1 VLTRRGGF
9 STNTRVHSLAQD
21 LRYALRT
28 FATAPGFAAAALLS
42 LGLGV
47 GANTAIFS
55 VTSALLLR
63 PLPYADADRLAI
75 LWNRSPGL
83 GIAEDWFSTA
93 QYFDIKSANAH
104 FEEVAIA
111 IGANYNLTGDGP
123 PERIGTIRVSS
134 NLLPM
139 LGTRPLHGRL
149 FAPEEDVE
157 GAAPTAIL
165 HHGTWMRRYG
175 GDAGAIGRSIVLNGA
190 SYQIV
195 GILPPS
201 FSLRRE
207 VMPTL
212 GVAADAEVLLSLPL
226 GPKAPQIRGRED
238 YNILAKLKPGVSFEQ
253 AQAEMDSLTAR
264 LRREHADVYPP
275 NGGLTFDVVPLK
287 DQVVGDV
294 RSSLL
299 VLIGAVGFV
308 LLIACANVAN
318 LLLSRAL
325 DRQKEIAVRAAL
337 GAGRA
342 RIIRQLLSESVLLAI
357 GGGALGVLL
366 ASWTLDGIRVLGP
379 ASVPRLHEVTVDGN
393 VLLFTLLLSVLCG
406 VLFGLLPA
414 LRLGGLNLH
423 DALKD
428 ANRGMAGAGA
438 LWGRGRNI
446 RGLLVVSEV
455 ALSVMVLVGAGLLIR
470 SFTRLQSVPPGFNP
484 DGVVT
489 MELTLTGPRHAD
501 AQAVLESYR
510 QLWTRLAALPGVI
523 AAGGIS
529 ALPLSQ
535 MMAWGPITVEGRVP
549 PPGEKFINADQRF
562 VAGDYFRAMEIPLV
576 SGRSFNEHDIRTNP
590 RVVIVD
596 EFMAHQLWP
605 GLDAVGRRIRL
616 GGSDSTSP
624 WMTVVGVVGRV
635 KQDALESDSRIAMY
649 LAHTQ
654 FTARAMNVVVRT
666 AADPASLAPAA
677 IGEIRQID
685 PDLPV
690 YNVRTMSQRVDESL
704 ARRRFAMLLLT
715 LFAALGLGLAAIG
728 VYGVIAYLVNQGTRE
743 IGIRIALGATPNGIL
758 SLVVTRAMTMALA
771 GVVVGAAGA
780 LGVARFMRR
789 LLFQIDAVDPATFL
803 SVALLLT
810 LVALLATVVPA
821 RRAAR
826 VDPTVS
832 LRQS

>member
-1 VLTRRGGF
+1 M
-9 STNTRVHSLAQD
+9 HSLAQD

-28 FATAPGFAAAALLS
+28 FAQAPGFAAAALLS
-42 LGLGV
+42 LALGV
-47 GANTAIFS
+47 GANAAIFS
-55 VTSALLLR
+55 VASALLLR

-83 GIAEDWFSTA
+83 GIGEDWFSTA
-93 QYFDIKSANAH
+93 QYFDIKTATAH
-104 FEEVAIA
+104 FEQVAIA

-149 FAPEEDVE
+149 FTPEEDVE

-175 GDAGAIGRSIVLNGA
+175 GDSGAVGRSIVLNGV

-195 GILPPS
+195 GILPAS

-212 GVAADAEVLLSLPL
+212 GVAADGEVLLSLPL

-238 YNILAKLKPGVSFEQ
+238 YNILAKLKPGVSFQQ

-264 LRREHADVYPP
+264 LRQEHPDVYPP
-275 NGGLTFDVVPLK
+275 NGGLTFGVVPLQ

-325 DRQKEIAVRAAL
+325 DRRKEIAVRSAL

-342 RIIRQLLSESVLLAI
+342 RIIRQLLSESVLLAV
-357 GGGALGVLL
+357 GGGTVGLLL
-366 ASWTLDGIRVLGP
+366 ATWTLDGIRVLGP
-379 ASVPRLHEVTVDGN
+379 ASVPRLHEITVDGG
-393 VLLFTLLLSVLCG
+393 VLAFTLLLSVLCG

-423 DALKD
+423 DTLKD
-428 ANRGMAGAGA
+428 ANRGMSGAGA
-438 LWGRGRNI
+438 LWGRGQNVR
-446 RGLLVVSEV
+446 RLLVVSEL

-470 SFTRLQSVPPGFNP
+470 SFTQLQSVPPGFNSN
-484 DGVVT
+484 GVLT

-510 QLWTRLAALPGVI
+510 QLWRRLAALPGVT

-562 VAGDYFRAMEIPLV
+562 VAGDYFRAMEIPLI
-576 SGRSFNEHDIRTNP
+576 SGRFFNEHDFRTNP
-590 RVVIVD
+590 RVAIVD

-605 GLDAVGRRIRL
+605 GLDVVGRRIRL

-624 WMTVVGVVGRV
+624 WRTVVGVVGRV

-649 LAHTQ
+649 LAHSQ

-666 AADPASLAPAA
+666 AADPATLAAAA

-690 YNVRTMSQRVDESL
+690 YNVRTMAQRVDESL

-715 LFAALGLGLAAIG
+715 LFAALGLGLATIG

-743 IGIRIALGATPNGIL
+743 IGIRIALGATPGGIL
-758 SLVVTRAMTMALA
+758 ALVVRHAMTMALV
-771 GVVVGAAGA
+771 GVGVGLVGA
-780 LGVARFMRR
+780 LGVAQFMRR

-810 LVALLATVVPA
+810 IVALLATVLPA

>member
-1 VLTRRGGF
+1 MQP
-9 STNTRVHSLAQD
+9 LAQD

-28 FATAPGFAAAALLS
+28 FGKAPGFAAVALLS
-42 LGLGV
+42 LALGV

-55 VTSALLLR
+55 VARALLLR

-83 GIAEDWFSTA
+83 GITEDWFSTA
-93 QYFDIKSANAH
+93 QYFDIKTATAH
-104 FEEVAIA
+104 FEQVAIA
-111 IGANYNLTGDGP
+111 IGANHNLTGDGP

-139 LGTRPLHGRL
+139 LGTPPLHGRV
-149 FAPEEDVE
+149 FTPAEDVE

-175 GDAGAIGRSIVLNGA
+175 GDPGAVGRSIVLNGA

-195 GILPPS
+195 GILPSS

-238 YNILAKLKPGVSFEQ
+238 YNILAKLKPGVTFPQ
-253 AQAEMDSLTAR
+253 AQAEMDGLTAR
-264 LRREHADVYPP
+264 LRQEHPDVYPP
-275 NGGLTFDVVPLK
+275 NGGLTFGVLPLK

-294 RSSLL
+294 RTSLL

-357 GGGALGVLL
+357 GGGALGLLL
-366 ASWTLDGIRVLGP
+366 AIWTLDGIRVLGP
-379 ASVPRLHEVTVDGN
+379 ASVPRLHEITVDGG
-393 VLLFTLLLSVLCG
+393 VLTFTLLLSVLSG
-406 VLFGLLPA
+406 VLFGLVPA

-423 DALKD
+423 DTLKD
-428 ANRGMAGAGA
+428 ANRGMSGAGA
-438 LWGRGRNI
+438 LWGRGHHVR
-446 RGLLVVSEV
+446 RLLVVSEL

-470 SFTRLQSVPPGFNP
+470 SFTRVQSVPPGFNP
-484 DGVVT
+484 NGVLT

-510 QLWTRLAALPGVI
+510 QLWTRLAALPGVT

-535 MMAWGPITVEGRVP
+535 MMAWGPITVEGRLP
-549 PPGEKFINADQRF
+549 PPGERFINADQRF
-562 VAGDYFRAMEIPLV
+562 VAGDYFRAMEIPLI
-576 SGRSFNEHDIRTNP
+576 SGRIFNEHDIRANP

-596 EFMAHQLWP
+596 AFMAQQLWP
-605 GLDAVGRRIRL
+605 GLDAVGKRVRL

-635 KQDALESDSRIAMY
+635 KQDALETDSRIAMY
-649 LAHTQ
+649 FAHTQ
-654 FTARAMNVVVRT
+654 FTSRAMNVVVRT
-666 AADPASLAPAA
+666 ATDPRTVAAAA
-677 IGEIRQID
+677 IGEIRRID
-685 PDLPV
+685 PELPV
-690 YNVRTMSQRVDESL
+690 YNVRTMAQRVDESL
-704 ARRRFAMLLLT
+704 ARRRFAMLLLS
-715 LFAALGLGLAAIG
+715 LFAALGLGLASIG

-743 IGIRIALGATPNGIL
+743 IGIRIALGATPRGIL
-758 SLVVTRAMTMALA
+758 ALIVRHAMTLALV
-771 GVVVGAAGA
+771 GVGVGLAGA

-789 LLFQIDAVDPATFL
+789 LLFQIDAVDPATFVG
-803 SVALLLT
+803 VALLLT
-810 LVALLATVVPA
+810 IVALLATFLPA

-826 VDPTVS
+826 VDPIVS